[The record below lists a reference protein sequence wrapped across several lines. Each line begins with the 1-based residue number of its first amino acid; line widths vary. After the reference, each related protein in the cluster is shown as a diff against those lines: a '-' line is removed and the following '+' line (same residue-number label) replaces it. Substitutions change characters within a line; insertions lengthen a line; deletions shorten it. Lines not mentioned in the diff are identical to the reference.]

1 MSKKLIINSLIMPTK
16 YSKDLTISLNNEAIR
31 STIYAAKQLL
41 IPVTVMFLLLY
52 LADSASAVTVPT
64 LNIGLEGTQNPTKV
78 ATALEIIAL
87 LTILSIAPSILLM
100 TTSFTRLI
108 IVFGFL
114 RQALGT
120 QQMPPNQILAGLAL
134 FLTFFIMQ
142 PVWSQAN
149 STAIRPY
156 LNEEI
161 SFDEAVRRVQ
171 IPLRT
176 FMFKQTRET
185 DLALFTKLAKIEDPK
200 DRDAIPTLVLI
211 PAFMISELKT
221 AFEIGFILFLPF
233 LIIDM
238 VVSSVLLSLGMM
250 MLPPILISLPF
261 KLLLFVLV
269 DGWNLLIG
277 SLVKSFF

>member
-1 MSKKLIINSLIMPTK
+1 MPELIINNFIIPTK
-16 YSKDLTISLNNEAIR
+16 YNKGQATSHDSRVCLTS
-31 STIYAAKQLL
+31 AAKQLFT
-41 IPVTVMFLLLY
+41 PVAAAFLLFC
-52 LADSASAVTVPT
+52 LAGSAWAVTVPT
-64 LNIGLEGTQNPTKV
+64 LNIGLEGTQNPAKV

-87 LTILSIAPSILLM
+87 LTVLSIAPSILLM

-120 QQMPPNQILAGLAL
+120 QQMPPNQILIGLAL

-149 STAIRPY
+149 STAIKPY

-161 SFDEAVRRVQ
+161 PFDEAVKRAQTPFRV
-171 IPLRT
+171 

-185 DLALFTKLAKIEDPK
+185 DLALFTKLAKIENPK

>member
-1 MSKKLIINSLIMPTK
+1 MPGLIINNVMISTK
-16 YSKDLTISLNNEAIR
+16 SSKGLASGPESWICLMS
-31 STIYAAKQLL
+31 AAKKLF
-41 IPVTVMFLLLY
+41 IPAAVAFMLFCLTG
-52 LADSASAVTVPT
+52 SAWAVTVPT
-64 LNIGLEGTQNPTKV
+64 LNIGLEGAQNPAKV

-87 LTILSIAPSILLM
+87 LTVLSIAPSILLM

-161 SFDEAVRRVQ
+161 SFDEAAKRVQ
-171 IPLRT
+171 TPFRV
-176 FMFKQTRET
+176 FMFKQTRES
-185 DLALFTKLAKIEDPK
+185 DLALFTKLAKIENPK

-211 PAFMISELKT
+211 PAFMISELRT

-269 DGWNLLIG
+269 DGWNLLVG